1 MDNFVMTANAQNVE
15 NAEKFID
22 FIHRPEIYKMIL
34 DEFPSVCLNDGALEL
49 LDEEYL
55 NNPGSNVEASEI
67 ERADMIG
74 EVGDAVVWYDEVFTK
89 MKTN

>member
-1 MDNFVMTANAQNVE
+1 
-15 NAEKFID
+15 
-22 FIHRPEIYKMIL
+22 
-34 DEFPSVCLNDGALEL
+34 
-49 LDEEYL
+49 
-55 NNPGSNVEASEI
+55 VEASEI